1 MTHINYIEVD
11 ERQGQRIDNFLLSY
25 FHYKAPKSLIYR
37 LIRKGVIRVNKKRIT
52 PSYKLQLGDIVK
64 IPNIEI
70 NQTEKQPISIEKAEF
85 LEHCILFEDEY
96 LIVLNKPYGLAVH
109 GGSGIDAALI
119 ERLRVIRPNEKRLEL
134 VHRLDKATSGCII
147 IAKKHHILT
156 YFHELLITKKMKKI
170 YHALVHGQWPKKLN
184 KIDLALY
191 KYKRPSGEHA
201 VKVSP
206 EGKPSLTTVNII
218 KSFNNT
224 ATLVETRPLT
234 GRTHQLRV
242 HLAHNKHP
250 IIGDEKYGDH
260 HKDKYFYQNNH
271 KRLFLHAYELRF
283 IHPVS
288 EKPMTIQAPYD
299 DAFIACLEDL
309 SNSTD

>member
-1 MTHINYIEVD
+1 MTHINHVEVD

-70 NQTEKQPISIEKAEF
+70 NETKQTTINREKSQF
-85 LEHCILFEDEY
+85 LEDYILYEDEY
-96 LIVLNKPYGLAVH
+96 FIVLNKPHGLAVH
-109 GGSGIDAALI
+109 GGSGIDAGLI
-119 ERLRVIRPNEKRLEL
+119 ERLRTIRPDEKRLEL

-147 IAKKHHILT
+147 IAKKHPILT
-156 YFHELLITKKMKKI
+156 YFHELLISKNIKKI
-170 YHALVHGQWPKKLN
+170 YHAIVFGKWPKTLN
-184 KIDLALY
+184 KIDLPLY
-191 KYKRPSGEHA
+191 KFKRPSGEHA
-201 VKVSP
+201 VKVSS

-218 KSFNNT
+218 KSFNNQ
-224 ATLVETRPLT
+224 ATLVEARPLT

-250 IIGDEKYGDH
+250 IIGDEKYANEQINNA
-260 HKDKYFYQNNH
+260 FYQNGH
-271 KRLFLHAYELRF
+271 KRLFLHAHELRF
-283 IHPVS
+283 NHPINK
-288 EKPMTIQAPYD
+288 KPMLIKAPYD
-299 DAFIACLEDL
+299 DAFIACLDDL